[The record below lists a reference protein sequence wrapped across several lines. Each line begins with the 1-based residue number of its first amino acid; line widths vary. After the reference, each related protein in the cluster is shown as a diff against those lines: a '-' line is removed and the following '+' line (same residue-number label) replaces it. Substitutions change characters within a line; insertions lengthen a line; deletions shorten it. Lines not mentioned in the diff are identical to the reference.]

1 MKRILPTLALAAL
14 SIHATGCGGKE
25 TPVAQVK
32 VEPREVRLGYPEV
45 AGIHLSWTP
54 VAPLGEGA
62 EPMVFVH
69 LLDDRDTVVRTFDH
83 AFPKAWREGTPV
95 DYGVKLYQSALG
107 EPLPPG
113 KYRLTVGLYGKE
125 RKRWALDGL
134 GEDLGRN
141 EYLAGQVQVPA
152 QQKAPRFAFSQ
163 AWLPKEP
170 GGDRQVLARRWVF
183 KRGAI
188 RVLDVAE
195 PGSVWMVV
203 RIPDASGG
211 GEELVLDEGAKTP
224 SLLVSGSCGSV
235 ETNVSG
241 PGYHEIELPMEPP
254 PAGQFCRILLR
265 PNFHMKPTGG
275 PGRPRS
281 ISLENIAWSSGPPA
295 AQAPAQAKRKAK
307 QRKAAAS

>member
-1 MKRILPTLALAAL
+1 MKRTLPTLALAAL
-14 SIHATGCGGKE
+14 SLYAAGCGGND

-32 VEPREVRLGYPEV
+32 VEPRNVRLPYPGV
-45 AGIHLSWTP
+45 AAVRLSWTP
-54 VAPLGEGA
+54 VAALGEGGS
-62 EPMVFVH
+62 EPLVFVH

-83 AFPKAWREGTPV
+83 AFPQAWREGTPV
-95 DYGVKLYQSALG
+95 SYDVKLYQSALSD
-107 EPLPPG
+107 PLPPG

-125 RKRWALDGL
+125 RKRWALEGL

-141 EYLAGQVQVPA
+141 EYLAGEVQVPA
-152 QQKAPRFAFSQ
+152 QQQGPRFAFSQ

-188 RVLDVAE
+188 RVLDVKE
-195 PGSVWMVV
+195 PGSVWMVI
-203 RIPDASGG
+203 RIPEASAG
-211 GEELVLDEGAKTP
+211 GEQLVLDEGAKTP
-224 SLLVSGSCGSV
+224 SLLVSGSCGTV

-281 ISLENIAWSSGPPA
+281 VSLENIGWVPG
-295 AQAPAQAKRKAK
+295 
-307 QRKAAAS
+307 AAARAEKPATTAAAAAP

>member
-1 MKRILPTLALAAL
+1 MKRILPTLSLVAL
-14 SIHATGCGGKE
+14 SLYAAACGGND

-32 VEPREVRLGYPEV
+32 VEPRDVRLVYPGV
-45 AGIHLSWTP
+45 APVRLSWTP
-54 VAPLGEGA
+54 VAPLGEGI

-83 AFPKAWREGTPV
+83 AFPQAWREGTPV
-95 DYGVKLYQSALG
+95 AYDVKLYQSALG
-107 EPLPPG
+107 EPLAPG

-125 RKRWALDGL
+125 RKRWALEGL

-141 EYLAGQVQVPA
+141 EYLAGEVRVPA
-152 QQKAPRFAFSQ
+152 QQQGPRFAFSQ

-188 RVLDVAE
+188 RVLDVKE

-281 ISLENIAWSSGPPA
+281 VSLENIGWVSGPGQAKAEKPA
-295 AQAPAQAKRKAK
+295 A
-307 QRKAAAS
+307 AAAAAP